1 MLYDS
6 FDYTN
11 GSESKYLVNIHRWNV
26 SDQCY
31 FSNYYEAKKFYEKTC
46 RDLKEMAEK
55 YFFPEGTTTINLWDI
70 VRDIR
75 KEYTRF

>member
-11 GSESKYLVNIHRWNV
+11 GLEAEYMVNIHRWNV

-31 FSNYYEAKKFYEKTC
+31 FSNYYEAKKFYERIC

-55 YFFPEGTTTINLWDI
+55 YFLLEDTTTINLWDI
-70 VRDIR
+70 AEDVC
-75 KEYTRF
+75 KEQVQF